1 MYTKTTTP
9 VITCWH
15 RFAAVCLSAAALVLL
30 LLTSAPAQAQNHNG
44 NPLFP
49 RPAELEPA
57 IRFWTRVYTEIDTDS
72 GFLHD
77 AENVSVVYRR
87 VNYDRQEVE
96 SYRRRIQEDLQILAS
111 GKRTNLTLTQQEALD
126 AWGGAG
132 VSNAVLAAA
141 ANNVRF
147 QLGQSDRFVEGLIR
161 SGAYRAHI
169 ENVAREM
176 GLPVELAAL
185 PHVESSF
192 HPGAY
197 SHANA
202 AGMWQFIR
210 TTGQRYMRIDNIVD
224 ERMDPYA
231 ATYAAMSL
239 LEYNHGLLDSWPL
252 ALTAYNQGAGAL
264 ARAVRELGTDNIA
277 TIVSQYKGRNFGFA
291 GRNFYPQFLA
301 VLDVERQAQA
311 LFGLLHLD
319 PAPEYDE
326 LELDAYVEADVLAS
340 ALGVTIEQLKFDNPA
355 LRPVVW
361 EGGKRIPRGYRL
373 KMQKASLRDS
383 LAALVAR
390 IPGGQLYAYQT
401 PDINYTIQRG
411 DSLSAVA
418 SRFNTSVSQLVSLN
432 QLTDAHRIRVG
443 QVLLLPHDTNMIT
456 QTLAAATEPAPVQ
469 AGGAYTVRSGDTIS
483 SIARRYRVQE
493 SDILRLNGITNPD
506 RLRLG
511 QQLRLPADGE
521 ARVLAAAYSDAVEAP
536 LPVSVAAELAESGA
550 AVSDNSA
557 ELMAVADDAVMDA
570 GAGNELAAQELAA
583 DPSDYSVAADNT
595 VEIHASETLGHFAEW
610 AGVTSQAVRSANNMR
625 ANQGLIVGR
634 RIQVPLNN
642 VSRDEFE
649 LRRRQFH
656 LAQQERFFRE
666 YRIANVNQ
674 HQLAA
679 NETIDVLA
687 RQRYSVPLWLLRQY
701 NPDLDFSRV
710 RVGQTIAV
718 PIVARVDDV

>member
-1 MYTKTTTP
+1 MHIRAKNA
-9 VITCWH
+9 VKLLNTCYL
-15 RFAAVCLSAAALVLL
+15 AVSFKKFSLFVLL
-30 LLTSAPAQAQNHNG
+30 VIVLSGNSPSVIAQNHNG

-57 IRFWTRVYTEIDTDS
+57 IRFWTRVYTEIDSDS

-77 AENVSVVYRR
+77 AENVSVIYRR
-87 VNYDRQEVE
+87 VDYNRQEVE
-96 SYRRRIQEDLQILAS
+96 SYRRRIQEDLKVLAT
-111 GKRTNLTLTQQEALD
+111 GKRSNLTLTQQEVLD
-126 AWGGAG
+126 AWGGAD

-141 ANNVRF
+141 VNNVRF

-161 SGAYRAHI
+161 SGAYREHI
-169 ENVAREM
+169 ENVARER

-264 ARAVRELGTDNIA
+264 ARAKRELGTDNIA
-277 TIVSQYKGRNFGFA
+277 TIVANYKGRNFGFA

-319 PAPEYDE
+319 PAPEYEE
-326 LELDAYVEADVLAS
+326 LELDAYIEADMLAD
-340 ALGVTIEQLKFDNPA
+340 ALGVSMEQLKFDNPA

-361 EGGKRIPRGYRL
+361 EGGKRIPRGYKL
-373 KMQKASLRDS
+373 KIQKASLNGS
-383 LAALVAR
+383 LASLVAQMPR
-390 IPGGQLYAYQT
+390 GQLYAYQT

-411 DSLSAVA
+411 DSLSVVA
-418 SRFNTSVSQLVSLN
+418 SRFNTTVSQLVSLN
-432 QLTDAHRIRVG
+432 QLQDAHRIRVG

-469 AGGAYTVRSGDTIS
+469 AGGAYAVRSGDTIS
-483 SIARRYRVQE
+483 SIARRYSVQA

-506 RLRLG
+506 RLRVG
-511 QQLRLPADGE
+511 QQLRLPADGD

-536 LPVSVAAELAESGA
+536 VLVASDADSVNADASVEII
-550 AVSDNSA
+550 
-557 ELMAVADDAVMDA
+557 AVADDPVEDA
-570 GAGNELAAQELAA
+570 GVSNELASQSLAA
-583 DPSDYSVAADNT
+583 DPSDYSVASDNT

-610 AGVTSQAVRSANNMR
+610 AGVSSQAVRAANSMR

-634 RIQVPLNN
+634 RIQVPLSN
-642 VSRDEFE
+642 VSKDEFE

-666 YRIANVNQ
+666 FRIADINQ

-679 NETIDVLA
+679 NETIDALA
-687 RQRYSVPLWLLRQY
+687 RQRYSVPLWLLRQF
-701 NPDLDFSRV
+701 NPDLDLSRV

-718 PIVARVDDV
+718 PVVARVDDV

>member
-1 MYTKTTTP
+1 MKLTSLN
-9 VITCWH
+9 
-15 RFAAVCLSAAALVLL
+15 RFSTYCLSALSAILLICNSATAL
-30 LLTSAPAQAQNHNG
+30 AQNHNG

-57 IRFWTRVYTEIDTDS
+57 IKFWTRVYTEVDTES

-77 AENVSVVYRR
+77 AENVSVIYRR
-87 VNYDRQEVE
+87 VDYNRQELE

-111 GKRTNLTLTQQEALD
+111 GKRTNLTLTQQEVLD
-126 AWGGAG
+126 AWGGPG
-132 VSNAVLAAA
+132 VSNSVLAAA
-141 ANNVRF
+141 VNNVRF
-147 QLGQSDRFVEGLIR
+147 QLGQSDRFVGGLIR
-161 SGAYRAHI
+161 SGAYREHI
-169 ENVAREM
+169 EKVARER
-176 GLPVELAAL
+176 GLPIELAAL

-239 LEYNHGLLDSWPL
+239 LEFNHGLLNSWPL
-252 ALTAYNQGAGAL
+252 ALTAYNQGAGAMS
-264 ARAVRELGTDNIA
+264 RAVRELGTDNIA
-277 TIVSQYKGRNFGFA
+277 TIVANYKGRNFGFA

-311 LFGLLHLD
+311 LFGMLHLD

-340 ALGVTIEQLKFDNPA
+340 ALGVTIAQLKFDNPA
-355 LRPVVW
+355 IRPVVW
-361 EGGKRIPRGYRL
+361 EGGKRIPRGFKL
-373 KMQKASLRDS
+373 KIQKDSINGSLASLISRM
-383 LAALVAR
+383 
-390 IPGGQLYAYQT
+390 PGTQLYAYQT

-456 QTLAAATEPAPVQ
+456 QTLVAATEPAPVQ
-469 AGGAYTVRSGDTIS
+469 AGGAYAVRSGDTIS
-483 SIARRYRVQE
+483 SIARRYRVNE
-493 SDILRLNGITNPD
+493 SDILRLNGITNPN
-506 RLRLG
+506 RLRIG
-511 QQLRLPADGE
+511 QQLRLPADGD
-521 ARVLAAAYSDAVEAP
+521 ARVLAAAYTDAVEAP
-536 LPVSVAAELAESGA
+536 ILTEAGLAGATEPGPEDSVELAF
-550 AVSDNSA
+550 
-557 ELMAVADDAVMDA
+557 ELVEEDVL
-570 GAGNELAAQELAA
+570 AGNAQASLDLTA
-583 DPSDYSVAADNT
+583 DPSDYSVAADSS
-595 VEIHASETLGHFAEW
+595 VEIHPTETLGHFAEW
-610 AGVTSQAVRSANNMR
+610 AGVRSQDVRSFNSMR
-625 ANQGLIVGR
+625 TNQGIIVGQ
-634 RIQVPLNN
+634 RIKVPFSN
-642 VSRDEFE
+642 VSKDEFE
-649 LRRRQFH
+649 LRRRQYH

-666 YRIANVNQ
+666 YRIANINQ

-701 NPDLDFSRV
+701 NPDLNFSRV
-710 RVGQTIAV
+710 RVGQTIVV